1 MALAAVELL
10 GLKISA
16 QVMFNGTVVGLVY
29 GILAVGLIIVYRS
42 SGVIN
47 FAHAQIGIV
56 GAALLAK
63 MVIDW
68 NWPFAAALLVVIPL
82 GGLVGMV
89 VELTV
94 IRRLFHSPRVIVFVA
109 TLGVVQVLTLVTI
122 QIPRVQG
129 FATYPTPVDRTWHVA
144 GIDVRAEQL
153 LALVVVLVSGAALAW
168 FFGRTIWGVAVRG
181 GAANPDATRLAG
193 ISVKGLS
200 TIVWTIA
207 GLLATVTVVVSAP
220 LRSTPA
226 AGIAQSVGTGLLLRA
241 LAIALIARMR
251 SLPVALAAGAAFGLA
266 EAVIFFNY
274 TASPGLADLVLLFI
288 VLAGVLVARPVDA
301 LSRSEG
307 AWAISASGKPIPERF
322 RGSGLATRLP
332 WVVGGLALAAAIIL
346 PLVVDQPSKHFLY
359 TRMVLFAVVALSVS
373 VLTGWAGQLSLGQ
386 LAFAGLGAFSVAALD
401 SADLQFAPAV
411 LIATGITVGGAM
423 IVGLPALRVRGLYL
437 AITTLAFAAAADGWL
452 FEQSIFLGDLTRA
465 RVEPEHLLLG
475 PLDLRTKRTFYYVAL
490 ALLVVV
496 MFLAL
501 RVRRSGIG
509 RSFIA
514 VRDNEAC
521 AAAYTISPVRSK
533 LMAFGIGGGLAG
545 IAGAAYGGLLAQFNA
560 SPFGAEPS
568 IQIVAIA
575 VIGGLG
581 SVAGP
586 VLGALWVIGLP
597 ALFGN
602 NQNVAL
608 LTSGAGLLILLM
620 YFPGGFVQIAYSARD
635 ALFRLADSRSPA
647 LETAARDR
655 SAVPVQPAVASSSI
669 AEDRLPLV
677 VEGLSVSFGG
687 RLAVHDVDLDVHTG
701 EIVGLIGANGAGK
714 TTLMNAVGGFVP
726 STGEIELLGQKVGHK
741 SPARRARL
749 GLGRAFQNADLFG
762 DLTVLETIALA
773 FENKRRTSLWR
784 VLSGAPGWRSTDRS
798 QRAEAGE
805 LADYMGL
812 GRYVDHKVSDLSTGT
827 RRITELASLLA
838 LGPRLLCL
846 DEPTAG
852 VAQRETEAF
861 GPLLVR
867 IRAELGAAMLV
878 IEHDMPLIMSISDRV
893 YCLEAGKVIAEGL
906 PEEVRTDPLVIASY
920 LGTDERA
927 IRRSGTIG

>member
-1 MALAAVELL
+1 MLLAAIDFL
-10 GLKISA
+10 GLEFST

-63 MVIDW
+63 MVLDW

-109 TLGVVQVLTLVTI
+109 TLGVVQLLTLVTI
-122 QIPRVQG
+122 QIPRIRG
-129 FATYPTPVDRTWHVA
+129 FATYPTPVERTWHVA

-193 ISVKGLS
+193 ISVKRLS

-207 GLLATVTVVVSAP
+207 GVLATVTVVVSAP

-226 AGIAQSVGTGLLLRA
+226 AGIAQSVGTDLLLRA
-241 LAIALIARMR
+241 LAIALVARMR

-266 EAVIFFNY
+266 EAIIFFNY
-274 TASPGLADLVLLFI
+274 TSTPGLADLILLLI
-288 VLAGVLVARPVDA
+288 VLGGVLVARPVES
-301 LSRSEG
+301 LSRSDG
-307 AWAISASGKPIPERF
+307 AWAISAVGKPIPERF
-322 RGSGLATRLP
+322 RGSWVATRLP
-332 WVVGGLALAAAIIL
+332 WIVSGLALAAAILL
-346 PLVVDQPSKHFLY
+346 PLLVDQPSKHFLY
-359 TRMVLFAVVALSVS
+359 TRMVLFAVAALSVS

-401 SADLQFAPAV
+401 SANLQFAPAV
-411 LIATGITVGGAM
+411 LIATAITVGGAM

-465 RVEPEHLLLG
+465 RIEPEHLMLG
-475 PLDLRTKRTFYYVAL
+475 PLDLRTKRTFYFVAL
-490 ALLVVV
+490 ALLVVT
-496 MFLAL
+496 MLLAV
-501 RVRRSGIG
+501 RVRRTGIG

-514 VRDNEAC
+514 VRDNEAA

-533 LMAFGIGGGLAG
+533 LVAFGIGGGLAG
-545 IAGAAYGGLLAQFNA
+545 IAGAAFGGLFRQFDA
-560 SPFGAEPS
+560 GPFGADES

-597 ALFGN
+597 AFFGD
-602 NQNVAL
+602 NQNISL
-608 LTSGAGLLILLM
+608 LSSGAGLLILLM

-635 ALFRLADSRSPA
+635 ALFRVVERRSPA
-647 LETAARDR
+647 PEPVTHDR
-655 SAVPVQPAVASSSI
+655 SAVVVRPALVSSSSTD
-669 AEDRLPLV
+669 DRHPLV
-677 VEGLSVSFGG
+677 IQGLSVSFGG
-687 RLAVHDVDLDVHTG
+687 RLAVRNVDLEVHAD

-726 STGEIELLGQKVGHK
+726 STGTIELLGQDVAHS
-741 SPARRARL
+741 SPAQRARL

-773 FENKRRTSLWR
+773 FENKQPTALWR
-784 VLSGAPGWRSTDRS
+784 VLSGAPGWRSTDRA
-798 QRAEAGE
+798 QRADAAE
-805 LADYMGL
+805 LADFMGL
-812 GRYVDHKVSDLSTGT
+812 GRYADHKVSDLSTGT
-827 RRITELASLLA
+827 RRIAELACLLA
-838 LGPRLLCL
+838 LGPHLLCL

-867 IRAELGAAMLV
+867 IRAELGAAMVV

-893 YCLEAGKVIAEGL
+893 YCLEAGELIASGL
-906 PEEVRTDPLVIASY
+906 PEDVRSDPLVIASY

-927 IRRSGTIG
+927 IRRSGAIG